1 MRHDRWTGYL
11 LIAPAFLALFGVI
24 GYPLIRAFLMSL
36 HEIILTDPGLGQPYV
51 GLANY
56 VASITNPLFAGA
68 LWRSAVWTGVNLVI
82 QMVLGLAIALVLNEP
97 FPWRGLA
104 RGITLIPWV
113 TPSVVSVL
121 TWRWM
126 YDAQFGVINAALVG
140 LGIVSQPVVWL
151 GNTQTALWAVIGE
164 SIWKGTP
171 FVAIMLLAAL
181 QAVPNELYDVAKV
194 DGANAW
200 KRLTHITLPLILP
213 TLIIAATLTTIFTFN
228 NFNAIWLMTQGGP
241 LHATETLTI
250 LVYNQAFVA
259 FDMGQAT
266 AIGMITF
273 FILLV
278 FVAIFGRYYI
288 KSELNL

>member
-1 MRHDRWTGYL
+1 MGYL

-24 GYPLIRAFLMSL
+24 GYPLVQAFIMSL
-36 HEIILTDPGLGQPYV
+36 HKIILTDPGAGQPFV

-56 VASITNPLFAGA
+56 MTAITSPLFGGA
-68 LWRSAVWTGVNLVI
+68 LWLSVVWTAVNLVI
-82 QMVLGLAIALVLNEP
+82 QMVLGLAVALVLNEP

-104 RGITLIPWV
+104 RGIALIPWV

-140 LGIVSQPVVWL
+140 LGIVSRPVVWL
-151 GNTQTALWAVIGE
+151 GNTQTALWAVIAE

-181 QAVPNELYDVAKV
+181 QAVPTELYDVAKV

-200 KRLTHITLPLILP
+200 RRLRHITLPLIMP
-213 TLIIAATLTTIFTFN
+213 TLIVAATLTTIFTFN

-250 LVYNQAFVA
+250 LVYDQAFVA
-259 FDMGQAT
+259 YDMGQAT

-278 FVAIFGRYYI
+278 FVVIFGRYYI

>member
-1 MRHDRWTGYL
+1 MGYL

-24 GYPLIRAFLMSL
+24 GYPLVQAFIMSL
-36 HEIILTDPGLGQPYV
+36 HKIILTDPGAGQPFV

-56 VASITNPLFAGA
+56 MTAITSPLFASA
-68 LWRSAVWTGVNLVI
+68 LWLSVVWTAVNLVI
-82 QMVLGLAIALVLNEP
+82 QMVLGLAVALVLNEP

-104 RGITLIPWV
+104 RGIALIPWV

-140 LGIVSQPVVWL
+140 LGIVSRPVVWL
-151 GNTQTALWAVIGE
+151 GNTQTALWAVIAE

-181 QAVPNELYDVAKV
+181 QAVPAELYDVAKV

-200 KRLTHITLPLILP
+200 RRLRHITLPLIMP
-213 TLIIAATLTTIFTFN
+213 TLIVAATLTTIFTFN

-250 LVYNQAFVA
+250 LVYDQAFVA
-259 FDMGQAT
+259 YDMGQAT

-278 FVAIFGRYYI
+278 FVVIFGRYYI

>member
-1 MRHDRWTGYL
+1 MGYL

-24 GYPLIRAFLMSL
+24 GYPLVQAFIMSL
-36 HEIILTDPGLGQPYV
+36 HKIILTDPGAGQPFV

-56 VASITNPLFAGA
+56 MTAITSPLFAGA
-68 LWRSAVWTGVNLVI
+68 LWLSVVWTAVNLVI
-82 QMVLGLAIALVLNEP
+82 QMVLGLAVALVLNEP

-104 RGITLIPWV
+104 RGIALIPWV

-140 LGIVSQPVVWL
+140 LGIVSRPVVWL
-151 GNTQTALWAVIGE
+151 GNTQTALWAVIAE

-181 QAVPNELYDVAKV
+181 QAVPTELYDVAKV

-200 KRLTHITLPLILP
+200 RRLRHITLPLIMP
-213 TLIIAATLTTIFTFN
+213 TLIVAATLTTIFTFN

-250 LVYNQAFVA
+250 LVYDQAFVA
-259 FDMGQAT
+259 YDMGQAT

-278 FVAIFGRYYI
+278 FVVIFGRYYI